1 VGGVPAGGVA
11 ALGCV
16 SGVAGQGRAV
26 VAVAGGVLGR
36 RRRANT
42 PGGRRVAHQV
52 KVTVAEEA
60 VLVRLAEA
68 AGVSVPRLLVEAAT
82 TAGSGVTST
91 QRRDAVVELMTVS
104 RVLAGVAGNLNQLAR
119 AVNAGA
125 EFPPAAVAV
134 REKIR
139 ELIPRIARACAD
151 LSDPGNRAP
160 LRPPPG
166 RAGGGGLGAY
176 RGPEASAEASSGVGL

>member
-1 VGGVPAGGVA
+1 
-11 ALGCV
+11 
-16 SGVAGQGRAV
+16 V
-26 VAVAGGVLGR
+26 VGR

-52 KVTVAEEA
+52 KVTAAEEA

-82 TAGSGVTST
+82 AAGSGVTST
-91 QRRDAVVELMTVS
+91 QRREAVVELMTVS

-125 EFPPAAVAV
+125 EFPPQAVAV

-139 ELIPRIARACAD
+139 ELIPRIQRACAD
-151 LSDPGNRAP
+151 LSDPTSRSP

-166 RAGGGGLGAY
+166 RPGAGGLGTY
-176 RGPEASAEASSGVGL
+176 RGPDRPAAGVGAGR

>member
-1 VGGVPAGGVA
+1 M
-11 ALGCV
+11 
-16 SGVAGQGRAV
+16 V
-26 VAVAGGVLGR
+26 VVAGGVLGR

-52 KVTVAEEA
+52 KVTGAEEA
-60 VLVRLAEA
+60 VLVRLAGA

-82 TAGSGVTST
+82 AAEFGSGGVTAT
-91 QRRDAVVELMTVS
+91 QRREAVVELLTVS

-119 AVNAGA
+119 SVNAGA
-125 EFPPAAVAV
+125 EFPPQAVAV

-166 RAGGGGLGAY
+166 RPGAGGLGVY
-176 RGPEASAEASSGVGL
+176 RGPERAPETSPGVGS

>member
-1 VGGVPAGGVA
+1 MG
-11 ALGCV
+11 
-16 SGVAGQGRAV
+16 

-82 TAGSGVTST
+82 ASDTGVTST
-91 QRRDAVVELMTVS
+91 QRREAVVELMTVS

-139 ELIPRIARACAD
+139 ELIPRIARACED
-151 LSDPGNRAP
+151 LSDPGNQAP
-160 LRPPPG
+160 LRPSPG
-166 RAGGGGLGAY
+166 RAGAGGLGAY
-176 RGPEASAEASSGVGL
+176 RGPDVTAEPPAEPSSGVGS

>member
-1 VGGVPAGGVA
+1 
-11 ALGCV
+11 
-16 SGVAGQGRAV
+16 
-26 VAVAGGVLGR
+26 
-36 RRRANT
+36 
-42 PGGRRVAHQV
+42 VAHQV
-52 KVTVAEEA
+52 KVTGAEEA

-82 TAGSGVTST
+82 AAEFGSGGVTAT
-91 QRRDAVVELMTVS
+91 QRREAVVELLTVS

-125 EFPPAAVAV
+125 EFPPQAVAV

-139 ELIPRIARACAD
+139 ERIARACAG

-166 RAGGGGLGAY
+166 RPGGGGLGVY
-176 RGPEASAEASSGVGL
+176 RGPERAPETSPGVGS

>member
-1 VGGVPAGGVA
+1 M
-11 ALGCV
+11 
-16 SGVAGQGRAV
+16 
-26 VAVAGGVLGR
+26 
-36 RRRANT
+36 
-42 PGGRRVAHQV
+42 AHQV
-52 KVTVAEEA
+52 KVTGAEEA

-82 TAGSGVTST
+82 AAEFGSGGVTAT
-91 QRRDAVVELMTVS
+91 QRREAVVELLTVS

-125 EFPPAAVAV
+125 EFPPQAVAV

-139 ELIPRIARACAD
+139 ERIARACAG

-166 RAGGGGLGAY
+166 RPGGGGLGVY
-176 RGPEASAEASSGVGL
+176 RGPERAPETSPGVGS

>member
-1 VGGVPAGGVA
+1 M
-11 ALGCV
+11 
-16 SGVAGQGRAV
+16 
-26 VAVAGGVLGR
+26 VAVAAGGVLGR

-52 KVTVAEEA
+52 KVTEAEEA
-60 VLVRLAEA
+60 VLVRLAGV

-82 TAGSGVTST
+82 AAEFGSGGVTAT
-91 QRRDAVVELMTVS
+91 QRREAVVELMTVS

-125 EFPPAAVAV
+125 EFPAQAVAV

-139 ELIPRIARACAD
+139 ELIPRIQRACAN
-151 LSDPGNRAP
+151 LSDPGSHVP

-166 RAGGGGLGAY
+166 RPGAGGLGVY
-176 RGPEASAEASSGVGL
+176 RGPEQAPGTSPEAES